1 MESGLAAIL
10 AAEVV
15 GNSRL
20 MELDEL
26 GTLDAFKALREKLI
40 DLARISQGRRCIGA
54 TNLIKSFCNKDLADS
69 GVATDAN
76 RLYLRSSRI

>member
-1 MESGLAAIL
+1 MERGLATIL

-26 GTLDAFKALREKLI
+26 STLDAFKALREKLI
-40 DLARISQGRRCIGA
+40 DLVVC
-54 TNLIKSFCNKDLADS
+54 TN
-69 GVATDAN
+69 
-76 RLYLRSSRI
+76 